1 MPAYK
6 DRRHMNTLKIRLLTL
21 SFLSLALMTG
31 CMHTGQAISSDK
43 LAQIKKGR
51 TTKAQ
56 VISLLGPPNGQFPGM
71 MMYNNMQSNYA
82 ATTVVGAIVPG
93 AALFTPNTMKSQS
106 VQIWL
111 DGRDVVKDV
120 IVNRTGSQGSLFSQ
134 VTGQTPIMT
143 QTSGSQ

>member
-1 MPAYK
+1 
-6 DRRHMNTLKIRLLTL
+6 MNTLQKVALFLISISML
-21 SFLSLALMTG
+21 SVAG

-51 TTKAQ
+51 TTKSQ
-56 VISLLGPPNGQFPGM
+56 VVSLLGPPNSQFPGM
-71 MMYNNMQSNYA
+71 MMYNNFQSNYA
-82 ATTVVGAIVPG
+82 ATAVVGSLVPG
-93 AALFTPNTMKSQS
+93 AALFTPNTMASQN

-111 DGRDVVKDV
+111 DSRDVVKDV

-134 VTGQTPIMT
+134 VTGQTPMMT

>member
-1 MPAYK
+1 MS
-6 DRRHMNTLKIRLLTL
+6 TLQRSAL
-21 SFLSLALMTG
+21 FLIAISMLPVTG

-51 TTKAQ
+51 TTKSQ
-56 VISLLGPPNGQFPGM
+56 VVSLLGPPNSQIPGM
-71 MMYNNMQSNYA
+71 MMYNNFQSNYA
-82 ATTVVGAIVPG
+82 ATAVVGSLVPG
-93 AALFTPNTMKSQS
+93 AALFTPNSMASQN

-111 DGRDVVKDV
+111 DSRDVVKDV

-134 VTGQTPIMT
+134 VTGQTPMMT

>member
-1 MPAYK
+1 M
-6 DRRHMNTLKIRLLTL
+6 KIFY
-21 SFLSLALMTG
+21 SAFIFLSAICLLFITG

-43 LAQIKKGR
+43 LGQIKKGK
-51 TTKAQ
+51 TTKSQ
-56 VISLLGPPNGQFPGM
+56 VVSLLGPPQSQFPGM

-93 AALFTPNTMKSQS
+93 AALFTPNSMNSQS

-111 DGRDVVKDV
+111 DSRDVVKDV

-134 VTGQTPIMT
+134 VTGQTPLMT